1 MIDPE
6 VLRAIPKVALHDHLD
21 GGLRASTVLELGGEI
36 GHELPASDAD
46 TLADWF
52 FEAAD
57 SGSLVRYLETF
68 DHTIAVMQ
76 TPPQLRRVAREW
88 VEDQA
93 ADGVV
98 YAEAR
103 WAPEQHLRA
112 GLTMAQA
119 VEAVRDG
126 LAEGMA
132 VCAAAGRPI
141 IARQLLT
148 SMRHAEPTPAVA
160 ELAVAY
166 RHDSAYSSLGSSA
179 PSLTSK
185 EPEQAWLFAQAA
197 SVAGFDIAGAEDGF
211 PPSRFAA
218 VFEYLRRHNL
228 QYTIHAGEAFGPASI
243 WEAVQLCG
251 ASRIGHG
258 VRLVEDITGGPGE
271 WVLGDLANYV
281 LDRRIPLEICPSSNL
296 QTNAARVPN
305 WNNSAEG
312 KAGLDGPGQPGA
324 PSIAEH
330 PFGLLAELGF
340 RVTVSCDNRLMSR
353 TTLSREFGLLAAA
366 FGYTLTDLR
375 RFTLNAARSAFHPYR
390 QREGLIHEVI
400 LPGFASHGVPAD
412 ADW

>member
-1 MIDPE
+1 MAVDPE

-21 GGLRASTVLELGGEI
+21 GGLRASTVLELAAGI
-36 GHELPASDAD
+36 GHELPASDPAA
-46 TLADWF
+46 LADWF

-76 TPPQLRRVAREW
+76 TYPNLKRVAREW

-112 GLTMAQA
+112 GLTLAQA

-126 LAEGMA
+126 LNEGMA
-132 VCAAAGRPI
+132 GCAAAGRPI

-148 SMRHAEPTPAVA
+148 SMRHAEPTLAVA

-166 RHDSAYSSLGSSA
+166 RRD
-179 PSLTSK
+179 
-185 EPEQAWLFAQAA
+185 

-211 PPSRFAA
+211 PPSRFAT
-218 VFEYLRRHNL
+218 VFEYLRRNNL
-228 QYTIHAGEAFGPASI
+228 QYTIHAGEAFGLASI
-243 WEAVQLCG
+243 WQAVQLCG

-271 WVLGDLANYV
+271 WVLGDLANYI
-281 LDRRIPLEICPSSNL
+281 LDRRITLEVCPSSNL

-305 WNNSAEG
+305 WRSSAEG
-312 KAGLDGPGQPGA
+312 EEGLDERSEEQTGIAGTV
-324 PSIAEH
+324 AEH

-353 TTLSREFGLLAAA
+353 TTLSREFGLLVDA
-366 FGYTLTDLR
+366 FGYDLTDLR

-390 QREGLIHEVI
+390 QRQALIRDVI
-400 LPGFASHGVPAD
+400 LPGFAFLGV
-412 ADW
+412 